1 MSFKHKKYA
10 YIARADG
17 YYVKVRIL
25 KSRTDEESKYIV
37 VGPKVKQPPP
47 TAQIIR
53 EEQLPDKVRTE
64 LYLI

>member
-1 MSFKHKKYA
+1 MGLKHGKYV
-10 YIARADG
+10 YVARADG

-37 VGPKVKQPPP
+37 TGSKVREPPA

-64 LYLI
+64 LYAI